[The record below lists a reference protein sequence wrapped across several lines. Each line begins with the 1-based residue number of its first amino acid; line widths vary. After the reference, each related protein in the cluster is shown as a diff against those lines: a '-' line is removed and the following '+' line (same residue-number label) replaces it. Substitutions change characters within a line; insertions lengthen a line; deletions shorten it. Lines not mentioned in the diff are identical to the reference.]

1 MIEGKSEN
9 KILISVRKRPN
20 ETKKHPKHF
29 VSNDV
34 FELSYTLYPREDIQ
48 DNQNIPKRI
57 ELPQNHLPHSVVNS
71 KIIVL
76 FFGIL
81 PTIAIPIKRTE
92 MEVMRGIL

>member
-20 ETKKHPKHF
+20 ETEKHPKHF

-48 DNQNIPKRI
+48 DNQNIPK
-57 ELPQNHLPHSVVNS
+57 
-71 KIIVL
+71 KD
-76 FFGIL
+76 
-81 PTIAIPIKRTE
+81 
-92 MEVMRGIL
+92 

>member
-34 FELSYTLYPREDIQ
+34 FELSYTLYPREDIE
-48 DNQNIPKRI
+48 DNQNIPK
-57 ELPQNHLPHSVVNS
+57 
-71 KIIVL
+71 KD
-76 FFGIL
+76 
-81 PTIAIPIKRTE
+81 
-92 MEVMRGIL
+92 